1 MKTLMTTKGIGFVAL
16 CALVACSTE
25 TVVQRSEAPGDPTP
39 GGDTSTTTDPTEPGA
54 GNDTTDP
61 DAPPAPVVRGLA
73 VKDVAVYQGVKVLVV
88 KDGKWVATRNAPVVA
103 GRTALVRVFVTPD
116 ASWSSRAVTAELRLV
131 SGARKLPLIKDTK
144 PIAKA
149 STDEDPKSTFNFEVP
164 AEQLTKDVTFSVAL
178 TAPDGEAATGN
189 EPARFPQDGS
199 QKALA
204 AEASGKIKIVLVPV
218 KYDADGSGRT
228 PDVSAT
234 QVARYKQTFM
244 ARYPATDVEITV
256 HAPWSWTTP
265 IAGNGNGFQTVLRG
279 ITQLRQQERPANDVY
294 YYGALAPAPSMSS
307 FCGGGC
313 VTGLSTVVDSPST
326 SYLRAS
332 VGVGFPGQ
340 DAADTMAHEVG
351 HAHGREHAP
360 CGGAQGVDPDFPY
373 SGGAIGVWGYD
384 IFAKA
389 FISPTKGRDMMGYCP
404 NEWVSDY
411 TYAALFDRIS
421 ALNPTTTKSGSS
433 TSAGGQSRTFRIAN
447 VAGDGALSFDGSDD
461 IALDDEPAGG
471 VAVEGVE
478 GARFHRF
485 DHLPGGFLVLP
496 KDAVNSSFSK
506 LNVSGLSATITGR

>member
-1 MKTLMTTKGIGFVAL
+1 MKTLRTTKGMGLVAL
-16 CALVACSTE
+16 CALVACSSE
-25 TVVQRSEAPGDPTP
+25 TIVQRSGAPGEQGSGD
-39 GGDTSTTTDPTEPGA
+39 DTSTSTDPNEPSSGI
-54 GNDTTDP
+54 DSTDP
-61 DAPPAPVVRGLA
+61 EAPPAPLVAGLS

-88 KDGKWVATRNAPVVA
+88 KDGDWVSSRNAPVVA

-116 ASWSSRAVTAELRLV
+116 SSWSSRSVTAELRLV
-131 SGARKLPLIKDTK
+131 AGARKLPLIKDTK
-144 PIAKA
+144 TISRA
-149 STDEDPKSTFNFEVP
+149 STDEDTKSTFNFEVP
-164 AEQLTKDVTFSVAL
+164 ADQLTKDVTFSVAL
-178 TAPDGEAATGN
+178 TAADGETGTR
-189 EPARFPQDGS
+189 ESPARFPQDGS
-199 QKALA
+199 LKALD
-204 AEASGKIKIVLVPV
+204 AELSGKIKIVLVPV

-244 ARYPATDVEITV
+244 ARYPASDVEITV

-265 IAGNGNGFQTVLRG
+265 ISGNGSGFQTVLKG

-313 VTGLSTVVDSPST
+313 VTGLSTVVDNPST

-332 VGVGFPGQ
+332 VGIGFPGT
-340 DAADTMAHEVG
+340 DSADTMAHEVG

-360 CGGAQGVDPDFPY
+360 CGGASGADPDFPY

-384 IFAKA
+384 IFAKT

-421 ALNPTTTKSGSS
+421 ALNPTTTKSGSTTGTGS
-433 TSAGGQSRTFRIAN
+433 QSRTFRIAS
-447 VAGDGALSFDGSDD
+447 VAADGALSFEGAGDLD
-461 IALDDEPAGG
+461 LDDEPTGG
-471 VAVEGVE
+471 VAVEGVT
-478 GARFHRF
+478 GARFYRF

-496 KDAVNSSFSK
+496 KDALTSPFAK
-506 LNVSGLSATITGR
+506 LQVTGLSAKLAR